1 MTTKHALLIVDDEQ
15 AQRESLAGF
24 LVKKGYTVHQAATG
38 EEALRVVQRTAV
50 DLALTDLR
58 MPTMDGHQLLREIHN
73 LNPEVDVIVMTAFGS
88 LESAVSAMKDGALD
102 FITKPID
109 LLQLEMTIVKA
120 LERKQLLSEN
130 RRLRDLVQQHRHF
143 QSIITSSPNL
153 QEQLSIAS
161 RAADSNAT
169 VLILGE
175 SGVGKELVAKAVHLA
190 SPRAEK
196 PFVAVNMAALP
207 EHLLE
212 SEMFGHEKGAFTGA
226 DKFRKGRFETA
237 DGGTL
242 FIDEVGDIP
251 AGLQVKLL
259 RVLQTR
265 SFERLGSSQPLQ
277 VDIRLIAATHRNLET
292 MVKENLFRQ
301 DLYYRLNVVQIRLPA
316 LRERRADI
324 PALADHF
331 LQRFAT
337 MNGKSIQGF
346 SREALDLLLKY
357 HYPGNVRELENIV
370 EQAVVL
376 GRDELIATRDL
387 PAHLQTS
394 HAPEPEAEASFKD
407 QVEWFEQKLIVAAL
421 QGAGGNQSKAADR
434 LGMSE
439 RHLRY
444 KLTKYKMK

>member
-346 SREALDLLLKY
+346 FARSSGSVAEISLSGQCTGIGKHRGTSGGVGSRRTDRHTGFARSSANLPC
-357 HYPGNVRELENIV
+357 PGTGSRGLFQGSGGMVRTKAHCCGPARSRRQS
-370 EQAVVL
+370 EQSSRSPGYERTAF
-376 GRDELIATRDL
+376 A
-387 PAHLQTS
+387 LQT
-394 HAPEPEAEASFKD
+394 D
-407 QVEWFEQKLIVAAL
+407 QI
-421 QGAGGNQSKAADR
+421 
-434 LGMSE
+434 
-439 RHLRY
+439 
-444 KLTKYKMK
+444 